1 MADKKK
7 GLPEALEGL
16 TRMIRAAC
24 YALYGG
30 VGPASDH
37 IKGVGR
43 TRLYDRMKSPDEL
56 TLAELRAIRTSLQMD
71 KAQLLEQIGKVI

>member
-7 GLPEALEGL
+7 GLPEAMDGL
-16 TRMIRAAC
+16 ARMIRAAA

-43 TRLYDRMKSPDEL
+43 TRLYDRLKAPEEL
-56 TLAELRAIRTSLQMD
+56 TLAELRAIRTSLGMD
-71 KAQLLEQIGKVI
+71 KVQLLEQIGKVI